1 MIIRIAPALLALLAL
16 ALPLSADAANRPWRF
31 EAALYGWFSDLD
43 GDIAVRDNASGAYWV
58 VRPETYFDGTT
69 MLFGAR
75 FEASDGLFGG
85 FLDLTYVGFDDTGPV
100 RFVTSSAVEPI
111 EGEGELE
118 HTGGVATFAGTLS
131 LTNHRRYPTQ
141 FLLGGRYIDTDT
153 DFQWTIDDGVSLP
166 PFLDYKGT
174 ADASYSAW
182 DAIAGL
188 RGRIYFSPKK
198 NAAWFASYYAD
209 VGTGQSDLTW
219 QAMLGAGL
227 RFTNGHLA
235 LEWRYLRYDVPED
248 AFRENFSFTGPA
260 FTAAFRFGGAPRRR
274 R

>member
-1 MIIRIAPALLALLAL
+1 MNIRIAPPLLAVLAL
-16 ALPLSADAANRPWRF
+16 ALPVTADAANRPWRF
-31 EAALYGWFSDLD
+31 EAALYAWVSELD
-43 GDIAVRDNASGAYWV
+43 GDIAVRDNASGVYWV
-58 VRPETYFDGTT
+58 VRPENYFEGTT
-69 MLFGAR
+69 MLFGVR
-75 FEASDGLFGG
+75 LEASDGLFGG

-100 RFVTSSAVEPI
+100 RFETASAVEPI

-118 HTGGVATFAGTLS
+118 HSGGVATFAGTLS

-153 DFQWTIDDGVSLP
+153 DFQWTIDDDVSLP
-166 PFLDYKGT
+166 PFLGHKGT

-188 RGRIYFSPKK
+188 RGRIFLSDKR
-198 NAAWFASYYAD
+198 NAPWFVSYYAD

-219 QAMLGAGL
+219 LATLGAGF
-227 RFTNGHLA
+227 RFTNGHLG

-248 AFRENFSFTGPA
+248 ALRENFSFSGPA
-260 FTAAFRFGGAPRRR
+260 FTAAFRFGGTPRRR